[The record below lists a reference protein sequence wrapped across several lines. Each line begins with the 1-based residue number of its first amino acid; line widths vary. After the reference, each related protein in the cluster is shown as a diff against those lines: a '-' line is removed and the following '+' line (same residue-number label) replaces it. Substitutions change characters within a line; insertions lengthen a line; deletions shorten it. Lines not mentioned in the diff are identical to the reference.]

1 MLLRP
6 SLNWAAV
13 SLPCCSLPWR
23 DSPALTIIGSGLRGV
38 VANDSQEARARLEFY
53 DTLSVVTG
61 NSASTGSDAQRFQKR
76 LRCLSNATHAFA
88 EASRSTDLIFDAAV
102 REVAHSLDCVCTLS
116 LLEDD
121 RVHFNTVRAY
131 AVDPHTRS
139 KLQGLLGGRRRID
152 GHPGVRHVVETGTPL
167 FAPYMGQR
175 TYGGRGAP
183 DVERS
188 AEELEVRSAMVV
200 PLLDRDRV
208 IGTLGLA
215 RPGEG
220 APAFDEDDLALSL
233 SLAQHAVLALATARV
248 FEQSAL
254 DLAERTRLEARLGLL
269 ADSAQDFSEATGDY
283 VRLLAV
289 IARRVGEGLGA
300 LCAVRAVSQDGL
312 WLEIGEVY
320 HHDAEAVAWVRRL
333 SAALPQRVGEGVTG
347 RVAAS
352 REPLFLPRLVEH
364 EFAASAPT
372 EYREFLERL
381 DVRSVLAV
389 PMVSREQVVGV
400 AMLLRS
406 GSDPAFTESDLHL
419 VQSVVHHAAIAISNA
434 RSYQAE
440 RVARAAAVSANT
452 ALQESE
458 QAQRLL
464 FDSSPMPL
472 VVYDVHTVEP
482 LAVNDAALRLYGY
495 ARDEFMRLKLSALVG
510 TSELEVRERV
520 LAMPDREITGIA
532 HYVRKDGTTLV
543 AEYTT
548 RPILHAGRSARI
560 TALNDVTARLEAE
573 QTSALLAAIVESSND
588 AILSER
594 LGGRINS
601 WNRAAEQLFGY
612 SAAEAIGKP
621 SALIMPA
628 DRLHEQEALLA
639 RVEVG
644 ERVEH
649 YETVRRRRDG
659 AELAVSLSLAPIR
672 DTNGRVVGASTSAR
686 DLSEQRATAEALK
699 RTEEQLRQ
707 AQKME
712 AVGRLAG
719 GVAHDFN
726 NLLSVILSYSDLIG
740 SELSST
746 DPSSRDV
753 AEIRKAALSAA
764 DLTRQLLVFSRQQII
779 TPQVLDLND
788 IVVVMDKMLRRI
800 LGEDVDLVT
809 RLARHSTRVLADP
822 SNIEQ
827 MIMNLALNAR
837 DAMPRGGKLTIE
849 TGTVELDERYAAEHL
864 GAKPGP
870 HVLLAVSDTGTGMQP
885 EIQARIFEPFFTT
898 KAVGKGTG
906 LGLSIVFGIA
916 QRAGGS
922 VWVYS
927 EPGRGTTFKVYLPRS
942 EAEVEAGSA
951 SRVPIA
957 LHGGETIL
965 LAEDQEQ
972 VRAVAHSIL
981 RRHGYHAIVAQN
993 AGEALLLCEAHT
1005 GPIHLLLTDV
1015 VMPHLSGADLAK
1027 RIAVTRPETKVL
1039 FMSGYTDD
1047 SVVRH
1052 GVLEDGVAF
1061 LQKPFTPESLA
1072 RKVREV
1078 LDGS

>member
-1 MLLRP
+1 
-6 SLNWAAV
+6 
-13 SLPCCSLPWR
+13 
-23 DSPALTIIGSGLRGV
+23 
-38 VANDSQEARARLEFY
+38 
-53 DTLSVVTG
+53 
-61 NSASTGSDAQRFQKR
+61 
-76 LRCLSNATHAFA
+76 
-88 EASRSTDLIFDAAV
+88 
-102 REVAHSLDCVCTLS
+102 
-116 LLEDD
+116 
-121 RVHFNTVRAY
+121 
-131 AVDPHTRS
+131 
-139 KLQGLLGGRRRID
+139 
-152 GHPGVRHVVETGTPL
+152 
-167 FAPYMGQR
+167 
-175 TYGGRGAP
+175 
-183 DVERS
+183 
-188 AEELEVRSAMVV
+188 
-200 PLLDRDRV
+200 
-208 IGTLGLA
+208 
-215 RPGEG
+215 
-220 APAFDEDDLALSL
+220 
-233 SLAQHAVLALATARV
+233 
-248 FEQSAL
+248 
-254 DLAERTRLEARLGLL
+254 
-269 ADSAQDFSEATGDY
+269 
-283 VRLLAV
+283 
-289 IARRVGEGLGA
+289 
-300 LCAVRAVSQDGL
+300 
-312 WLEIGEVY
+312 
-320 HHDAEAVAWVRRL
+320 
-333 SAALPQRVGEGVTG
+333 
-347 RVAAS
+347 
-352 REPLFLPRLVEH
+352 
-364 EFAASAPT
+364 
-372 EYREFLERL
+372 
-381 DVRSVLAV
+381 
-389 PMVSREQVVGV
+389 
-400 AMLLRS
+400 
-406 GSDPAFTESDLHL
+406 
-419 VQSVVHHAAIAISNA
+419 
-434 RSYQAE
+434 
-440 RVARAAAVSANT
+440 
-452 ALQESE
+452 
-458 QAQRLL
+458 
-464 FDSSPMPL
+464 
-472 VVYDVHTVEP
+472 
-482 LAVNDAALRLYGY
+482 
-495 ARDEFMRLKLSALVG
+495 
-510 TSELEVRERV
+510 
-520 LAMPDREITGIA
+520 
-532 HYVRKDGTTLV
+532 
-543 AEYTT
+543 
-548 RPILHAGRSARI
+548 
-560 TALNDVTARLEAE
+560 
-573 QTSALLAAIVESSND
+573 
-588 AILSER
+588 
-594 LGGRINS
+594 
-601 WNRAAEQLFGY
+601 
-612 SAAEAIGKP
+612 
-621 SALIMPA
+621 
-628 DRLHEQEALLA
+628 
-639 RVEVG
+639 
-644 ERVEH
+644 
-649 YETVRRRRDG
+649 
-659 AELAVSLSLAPIR
+659 LSLAPIR

>member
-1 MLLRP
+1 M
-6 SLNWAAV
+6 
-13 SLPCCSLPWR
+13 
-23 DSPALTIIGSGLRGV
+23 
-38 VANDSQEARARLEFY
+38 RARLEFC
-53 DTLSVVTG
+53 DTLLLVTG
-61 NSASTGSDAQRFQKR
+61 SSASILSGAQRFQKR
-76 LRCLSNATHAFA
+76 LRSLSNATHAFA
-88 EASRSTDLIFDAAV
+88 EASRSTDLIFDTVV
-102 REVAHSLDCVCTLS
+102 REVAKSLDCVCSLS
-116 LLEDD
+116 LLEEDG
-121 RVHFNTVRAY
+121 VHFNTVRAY

-139 KLQGLLGGRRRID
+139 KLQGLLGGQRRID

-175 TYGGRGAP
+175 TYAARGAP
-183 DVERS
+183 EVERS
-188 AEELEVRSAMVV
+188 AKDFGVRSAMVV
-200 PLLDRDRV
+200 PLLDREKV

-220 APAFDEDDLALSL
+220 APAFDEDDLALAL

-248 FEQSAL
+248 FEQAAL
-254 DLAERTRLEARLGLL
+254 DLAERARLEARLGLL

-283 VRLLAV
+283 ARLLAV
-289 IARRVGEGLGA
+289 IARRVGEGLRT
-300 LCAVRAVSQDGL
+300 LCAIRAVSEDGL
-312 WLEIGEVY
+312 WLEMGEVY

-352 REPLFLPRLVEH
+352 REPLFMPRLEEH
-364 EFAASAPT
+364 EFAASAPA

-406 GSDPAFTESDLHL
+406 GSEPAFTESDLHL
-419 VQSVVHHAAIAISNA
+419 LQSVVHPAAIAISNA

-440 RVARAAAVSANT
+440 REARAAAVSANT
-452 ALQESE
+452 ALRESE
-458 QAQRLL
+458 EAQRLL

-472 VVYDVHTVEP
+472 VVYDVHTIDP

-495 ARDEFMRLKLSALVG
+495 ARDEFMRMKVSVLVG
-510 TSELEVRERV
+510 TSEVEVRERV
-520 LAMPDREITGIA
+520 LAMPDRESTGIA
-532 HYVRKDGTTLV
+532 HYVRKDGTALV

-548 RPILHAGRSARI
+548 RPISYAGRRARI
-560 TALNDVTARLEAE
+560 TALNDVTARREAE

-594 LGGRINS
+594 LGGTINS

-612 SAAEAIGKP
+612 TATEAIGKP
-621 SALIMPA
+621 ITLIMPA
-628 DRLHEQEALLA
+628 DRLREQEELLG
-639 RVEVG
+639 RVGAG
-644 ERVEH
+644 ERVGL
-649 YETVRRRRDG
+649 YETVRRRKDG
-659 AELAVSLSLAPIR
+659 AERAVSLSLAPIR
-672 DTNGRVVGASTSAR
+672 DTNGKVVGASTSAR
-686 DLSEQRATAEALK
+686 DLSEQRAAAEALK

-726 NLLSVILSYSDLIG
+726 NLLSVILSYSDLIA

-764 DLTRQLLVFSRQQII
+764 DLTRQLLVFSRQQIVA
-779 TPQVLDLND
+779 PQALDLND
-788 IVVVMDKMLRRI
+788 IVVAMDKMLRRI
-800 LGEDVDLVT
+800 LGEDVDLVS
-809 RLARHSTRVLADP
+809 RVAPQPARVLVDP

-849 TGTVELDERYAAEHL
+849 TGTVELDESYAAEHL
-864 GAKPGP
+864 GARSGP
-870 HVLLAVSDTGTGMQP
+870 HVMLAVSDTGAGMEP

-898 KAVGKGTG
+898 KEIGKGTG

-927 EPGRGTTFKVYLPRS
+927 EPGKGTTFKIYLPRS
-942 EAEVEAGSA
+942 EAEAKVEVGSA

-957 LHGGETIL
+957 LHAGETIL
-965 LAEDQEQ
+965 LAEDQDQ

-981 RRHGYHAIVAQN
+981 RRHGYRVIVAKN

-1005 GPIHLLLTDV
+1005 GPIQLLLTDV
-1015 VMPHLSGADLAK
+1015 VMPHLSGVDLAK

>member
-1 MLLRP
+1 MVLLVPPR
-6 SLNWAAV
+6 
-13 SLPCCSLPWR
+13 
-23 DSPALTIIGSGLRGV
+23 
-38 VANDSQEARARLEFY
+38 NDIQEARARLEFC
-53 DTLSVVTG
+53 DTLIVVTG
-61 NSASTGSDAQRFQKR
+61 SSASTGSDAQRFQKR
-76 LRCLSNATHAFA
+76 LRSLSNATHAFA
-88 EASRSTDLIFDAAV
+88 EASRSTDLIFDTAV
-102 REVAHSLDCVCTLS
+102 REVAKSLDCVCTLS

-121 RVHFNTVRAY
+121 GVHFNTVRAY

-139 KLQGLLGGRRRID
+139 KLQDLVGGLRRID

-175 TYGGRGAP
+175 TYAERGAP

-188 AEELEVRSAMVV
+188 AKDLEVRSAMVV

-220 APAFDEDDLALSL
+220 APAFDEDDLALAL

-248 FEQSAL
+248 FKQAAS

-269 ADSAQDFSEATGDY
+269 ADSARDFSEATGDY

-300 LCAVRAVSQDGL
+300 LCAIRAVSEDGL

-333 SAALPQRVGEGVTG
+333 SASLPQRVGEGVTG

-352 REPLFLPRLVEH
+352 REPLFLPRLAVH
-364 EFAASAPT
+364 EFAASAPA

-406 GSDPAFTESDLHL
+406 ASEPAFTESDLHL
-419 VQSVVHHAAIAISNA
+419 VQSVVHHAAIAVSNA

-440 RVARAAAVSANT
+440 REARAAAVSANT

-458 QAQRLL
+458 EAQRLL

-472 VVYDVHTVEP
+472 VVYDVHTVDP

-495 ARDEFMRLKLSALVG
+495 ARDEFMRLKISVLVG

-520 LAMPDREITGIA
+520 LAMPDREITGVA
-532 HYVRKDGTTLV
+532 HYVRKDGTPLV

-548 RPILHAGRSARI
+548 RPISYTGRRARI
-560 TALNDVTARLEAE
+560 TALNDVTARREAE

-594 LGGRINS
+594 LGGTINS

-621 SALIMPA
+621 SVLIMPA
-628 DRLHEQEALLA
+628 DRQHEQEELLG
-639 RVEVG
+639 RVGVG
-644 ERVEH
+644 ERVEL

-659 AELAVSLSLAPIR
+659 AEIAVSLSLAPIR
-672 DTNGRVVGASTSAR
+672 DTNGKVVGASTSAR
-686 DLSEQRATAEALK
+686 DLSEQRAAAEALK

-719 GVAHDFN
+719 GIAHDFN

-788 IVVVMDKMLRRI
+788 IVVAMDKMLRRV
-800 LGEDVDLVT
+800 LGEDVDLVS
-809 RLARHSTRVLADP
+809 RLAPQSIRVLADP

-849 TGTVELDERYAAEHL
+849 TGTVELDESYAADHL
-864 GAKPGP
+864 GARPGP
-870 HVLLAVSDTGTGMQP
+870 HVMLAVSDTGTGMEP
-885 EIQARIFEPFFTT
+885 DIQARIFEPFFTT
-898 KAVGKGTG
+898 KEIGKGTG

-927 EPGRGTTFKVYLPRS
+927 ELGNGTTFKVYLPRS
-942 EAEVEAGSA
+942 EAEVEV
-951 SRVPIA
+951 SRSSRAPVA

-972 VRAVAHSIL
+972 VRAVAQSIL
-981 RRHGYHAIVAQN
+981 RRHGYRMIVAQN

-1015 VMPHLSGADLAK
+1015 VMPHVSGADLAK

-1061 LQKPFTPESLA
+1061 LQKPFTAESLA

>member
-1 MLLRP
+1 L
-6 SLNWAAV
+6 
-13 SLPCCSLPWR
+13 
-23 DSPALTIIGSGLRGV
+23 
-38 VANDSQEARARLEFY
+38 
-53 DTLSVVTG
+53 
-61 NSASTGSDAQRFQKR
+61 SDAQRFQKR
-76 LRCLSNATHAFA
+76 LRSLSNATHAFA
-88 EASRSTDLIFDAAV
+88 EASRSTDLIFDTVV
-102 REVAHSLDCVCTLS
+102 REVAKSLDCVCTLS

-121 RVHFNTVRAY
+121 GVHFNTVRAY
-131 AVDPHTRS
+131 AVDPHTRG
-139 KLQGLLGGRRRID
+139 KLQYLLGGERRVD

-167 FAPYMGQR
+167 FAPYMGHR
-175 TYGGRGAP
+175 SYAEPGAP

-188 AEELEVRSAMVV
+188 AKDLEVRSAMVV
-200 PLLDRDRV
+200 PLLDRDQV

-220 APAFDEDDLALSL
+220 APAFDEDDLALAL

-248 FEQSAL
+248 FEQASL
-254 DLAERTRLEARLGLL
+254 DLAERTRLEAGLELL
-269 ADSAQDFSEATGDY
+269 ANSARDFSEATGDY

-300 LCAVRAVSQDGL
+300 LCAIRAVSEDGL

-352 REPLFLPRLVEH
+352 REPLFLPRLALH
-364 EFAASAPT
+364 EFAASAPA

-406 GSDPAFTESDLHL
+406 GSEPAFTESDLHL

-440 RVARAAAVSANT
+440 RAARAAAVSANE

-458 QAQRLL
+458 EAQRLL
-464 FDSSPMPL
+464 FDASPIPL
-472 VVYDVHTVEP
+472 LVYDVTTIDP

-495 ARDEFMRLKLSALVG
+495 TRAEFMRLKVSVLVG
-510 TSELEVRERV
+510 ASEAEVRERL
-520 LAMPDREITGIA
+520 LATPDTEVTGIA
-532 HYVRKDGTTLV
+532 HCVRKDGTPLV
-543 AEYTT
+543 VEYTA
-548 RPILHAGRSARI
+548 RPLSHAGRRARI
-560 TALNDVTARLEAE
+560 TALNDVTARREAE
-573 QTSALLAAIVESSND
+573 QTRALLAAIVESSND

-594 LGGRINS
+594 LGGSITS

-612 SAAEAIGKP
+612 TATEAIGKP
-621 SALIMPA
+621 IALILPA
-628 DRLHEQEALLA
+628 DRLHEEEELQGLVRAGQ
-639 RVEVG
+639 RVEL
-644 ERVEH
+644 
-649 YETVRRRRDG
+649 YETVRRRKDG
-659 AELAVSLSLAPIR
+659 AEIPVSLALAPIR
-672 DTNGRVVGASTSAR
+672 DTTGKVVGASTSAR
-686 DLSEQRATAEALK
+686 DLSEQRAAAEALK

-726 NLLSVILSYSDLIG
+726 NLLSVILSYSDLIA

-746 DPSSRDV
+746 DPSSHDV

-779 TPQVLDLND
+779 APRALDLND
-788 IVVVMDKMLRRI
+788 IVVAMDKMLRRT
-800 LGEDVDLVT
+800 LGEDVDLVS
-809 RLARHSTRVLADP
+809 RLAPEPARVLADP

-827 MIMNLALNAR
+827 VIMNLALNAR
-837 DAMPRGGKLTIE
+837 DAMPTGGKLTIE
-849 TGTVELDERYAAEHL
+849 TGTIELDESYAAEHL
-864 GAKPGP
+864 GARPGP
-870 HVLLAVSDTGTGMQP
+870 HVLLAVSDTGTGMAP

-898 KAVGKGTG
+898 KEIGKGTG

-927 EPGRGTTFKVYLPRS
+927 EPGKGTTFKVYLPRS
-942 EAEVEAGSA
+942 EATVEASSA

-957 LHGGETIL
+957 LHGGETVL

-972 VRAVAHSIL
+972 VRAVAHGIL
-981 RRHGYHAIVAQN
+981 RRHGYRVIVAQN
-993 AGEALLLCEAHT
+993 PGEALLLCEAHS

-1015 VMPHLSGADLAK
+1015 VMPHLSGADLAR